1 MRRLPPLFR
10 ARFGGANVQP
20 AIHHDRINADDFT
33 SQGGAQAQRNFGFSA
48 AAWTDNGDD
57 REFHEGLILTG
68 KAKTGSRRA
77 PRALVSRPLQA
88 NVLDWRGRAA
98 GRALWCRAT
107 VGAGMLVVGGRAA
120 RRALWC
126 RAHPRPNCPFG
137 HRLKQRHSREH

>member
-68 KAKTGSRRA
+68 KAKAGSRWAPRALASRHRWRGYAGGRWSRRA
-77 PRALVSRPLQA
+77 PRALVSRPVFICLFGNGMVA
-88 NVLDWRGRAA
+88 PGA
-98 GRALWCRAT
+98 GRFGVTPIRVRTALLAT
-107 VGAGMLVVGGRAA
+107 G
-120 RRALWC
+120 
-126 RAHPRPNCPFG
+126 
-137 HRLKQRHSREH
+137 